1 MDHVDIISQVDHIS
15 AVSPLVSTSKQVVY
29 ANNNTSVTVNGVL
42 PVYAQ
47 VNNASVTVGTWITEE
62 ANTNRD
68 KVAVLGPTVVTN
80 LFGTEDPIGKTIRIG
95 NVLFTV
101 VGVLKEK

>member
-1 MDHVDIISQVDHIS
+1 MEHVRLIESVDDVA
-15 AVSPLVSTSKQVVY
+15 AVSPLVSTQKQLVY
-29 ANNNTSVTVNGVL
+29 GSNNTSATVNGVL
-42 PVYAQ
+42 PIYEK
-47 VNNASVTVGTWITEE
+47 VNNATVSLGTFITDS

-95 NVLFTV
+95 NTLFTIV
-101 VGVLKEK
+101 